1 MKSKNI
7 VSLFCIFLVSS
18 IFAQV
23 KFVNFD
29 LNNHNNLLF
38 SVEHTPIVESDYE
51 SLFYMSLDE
60 KVIQSAINSEKNN
73 PRLLTCYPEK
83 IEILQ
88 NANIFQFRNRYG
100 TAQYDVKQKSLT
112 WVKRAKEI
120 ESSSTGFIPVFHDRL
135 SPLSVSP
142 NGKFIF

>member
-1 MKSKNI
+1 MKQK
-7 VSLFCIFLVSS
+7 SLCLLICLFLSLGL
-18 IFAQV
+18 FAQIE
-23 KFVNFD
+23 FVNFD

-51 SLFYMSLDE
+51 ALFFMSLDKE
-60 KVIQSAINSEKNN
+60 ISQSAINMKDSN

-88 NANIFQFRNRYG
+88 NANIYQFRNRYG
-100 TAQYDVKQKSLT
+100 TAQYNVKEKSLT

-120 ESSSTGFIPVFHDRL
+120 ESIYYRSRK
-135 SPLSVSP
+135 
-142 NGKFIF
+142 GKPFNFSKLATKAE